1 MKKRRLLV
9 AVTGLSL
16 LLGACGFMEDVDTTT
31 ISVDKKGAVKETIIE
46 DFDKDY
52 YDAAELSQMIEQEIT
67 EYNSRFSAGGNVE
80 LSSCEEI
87 EEGAQIKV
95 VIEYASSTDYQ
106 NMNGRVLFAGTV
118 SDAYNAGYEFVSM
131 QSADGQSV
139 DAAKVLELGDK
150 HMVISEE
157 ALSIKAAGKILYVS
171 EGVSIAGDKTEVLP
185 DDGEKLSYIIYE

>member
-67 EYNSRFSAGGNVE
+67 EYNSRFSADGNVE
-80 LSSCEEI
+80 LSACEEI
-87 EEGAQIKV
+87 GEGAQIKV

-171 EGVSIAGDKTEVLP
+171 EGVSIAGDKTAVLP

>member
-52 YDAAELSQMIEQEIT
+52 YDVAELSQMIEQEIA
-67 EYNSRFSAGGNVE
+67 EYNSKVSAEGNVE

-106 NMNGRVLFAGTV
+106 DMNGRVLFAGKV

-157 ALSIKAAGKILYVS
+157 ALSIKAAGNILYVS
-171 EGVSIAGDKTEVLP
+171 EGVSIVGDKTAVLP

>member
-52 YDAAELSQMIEQEIT
+52 YDATELSQMIEQEIT
-67 EYNSRFSAGGNVE
+67 EYNSRFSADGNVE

-87 EEGAQIKV
+87 ADGAQIKV

-106 NMNGRVLFAGTV
+106 DMNGRVLFAGKV

-171 EGVSIAGDKTEVLP
+171 EGVSIAGDKTAVLP

>member
-171 EGVSIAGDKTEVLP
+171 EGVSIAGDKTAVLP

>member
-106 NMNGRVLFAGTV
+106 DMNGRVLFAGTV

-171 EGVSIAGDKTEVLP
+171 EGVSIAGDKTAVLP